1 MAFDTE
7 KNILWPQDRSSSA
20 VRVGA
25 KLGVSVNGVG
35 AVSCCF
41 VSASSA
47 ASLSSYATGSSSGGG
62 AGFEGRSCW
71 FHVTTLGIRWM
82 DFVSTGATALESCA
96 RAVCGEA
103 AVVLITSTDA
113 AASSLLRDADGAVGA
128 AFADAVTL
136 VSLSSRSKDMAT
148 AMGACFARPCD
159 HSWL

>member
-1 MAFDTE
+1 MLMRSHFV
-7 KNILWPQDRSSSA
+7 LPQ
-20 VRVGA
+20 
-25 KLGVSVNGVG
+25 LGGDPKIV
-35 AVSCCF
+35 AP
-41 VSASSA
+41 
-47 ASLSSYATGSSSGGG
+47 LP
-62 AGFEGRSCW
+62 R
-71 FHVTTLGIRWM
+71 
-82 DFVSTGATALESCA
+82 A

-128 AFADAVTL
+128 ALADAVTL